1 MMKYGLLVLVV
12 LLVAAFAL
20 AQTKA
25 KAPAA
30 GGPTKVTGDGTK
42 TSTGLQYWDI
52 KVGTGRMADKG
63 NTVNVHYTG
72 WLTNGKKFDSSVGG
86 QPFHLP
92 HRRASGDRGLGRRR
106 DRDESRGQAPAAN
119 PSGPSLREGRLS
131 GRNPAE
137 RDADLRYRIAGVSRI
152 EGSTTTKE
160 LWTFHRCSEPDTSAG
175 IAARCR
181 QTHECSEAGNSLRA
195 SLVSCCVFRFR

>member
-52 KVGTGRMADKG
+52 KVGTGRTADKG
-63 NTVNVHYTG
+63 NTVHVHYTG

-86 QPFHLP
+86 KPFQFRIGAH
-92 HRRASGDRGLGRRR
+92 
-106 DRDESRGQAPAAN
+106 QV
-119 PSGPSLREGRLS
+119 
-131 GRNPAE
+131 
-137 RDADLRYRIAGVSRI
+137 IAGWEEGVTGMKVGGKRQLRI
-152 EGSTTTKE
+152 PPNLAYGKDGYPGAIPPNSTLVFDIE
-160 LWTFHRCSEPDTSAG
+160 L
-175 IAARCR
+175 
-181 QTHECSEAGNSLRA
+181 LR
-195 SLVSCCVFRFR
+195 VD